1 MYEKRYIMLID
12 FKEMKEVAIP
22 HLNGG
27 EGEVSAKMFMDEK
40 GKIML
45 SRLPVG
51 ASIGMHT
58 HTASSEMNYV
68 ISGEGKAVCD
78 GKDEVLKE
86 GACQYC
92 PKGSSHSI
100 INTGQEDLVLFTV
113 VPEQ

>member
-1 MYEKRYIMLID
+1 MLID
-12 FKEMKEVAIP
+12 FKEMKEVTIP

-27 EGEVSAKMFMDEK
+27 EGAVSTKMFMDEK

-51 ASIGMHT
+51 VSIGMHT
-58 HTASSEMNYV
+58 YTTSSEMNYV

-86 GACQYC
+86 GVCRYC
-92 PKGSSHSI
+92 PNGSSHSI
-100 INTGQEDLVLFTV
+100 INTGREDLVLFTV